1 MLPHLFGDLCHA
13 ARRLSSTPGFTAAA
27 VITIALGVGIN
38 TGLFSVLNGVA
49 FRDLPAPDADELVS
63 IHQII
68 DERTREGRQ
77 ITGSS
82 NRFSTSDYRAY
93 RDGTQTL
100 QGILAYSYATAVTL
114 GGDSSVVVTGGLVT
128 CNYFDVLRHAPA
140 LGPGFASDCDAEGAV
155 PTVVLSHD
163 LWTTAFGADPG
174 IVGREV
180 LLNRQSF
187 AVVGVAPEGVRGL
200 DFVPASFFAPISA
213 QPVLDPGP
221 VLDGDMYRCDN
232 CSWLVLLGRKAPG
245 ASLEQVRAELAVIAA
260 RLGQARPLRGT
271 TLAIDRAR
279 QFSNFEAREELFA
292 VSAVIMA
299 AFGLVLLIAC
309 ANVAN
314 LLLARATSRAR
325 EIAVR
330 LSLGASRARIVQQ
343 LLAESL
349 LLALLGGVLGS
360 LLAVWTV
367 QGLVLLAIGALPP
380 QAPAMALD
388 TSPDARV
395 LVFALVA
402 SVLSGIVFGLAPA
415 LQASKADLHV
425 ATKGGV
431 AGAGR
436 RSGARLQGTLVGL
449 QVAVCMVL
457 MIATG
462 LLLRGLAAT
471 QTVDPGFEYENVA
484 VATLDLR
491 GAGYD
496 EPRAAAFQR
505 ELVERVG
512 ALPGVEAVA
521 QAMQTPLYTGNFTTM
536 ARPSEQDQM
545 VPLRFNTVSP
555 TYFSLTGI
563 PIVRGQAFTSVDFE
577 NEPGAVIV
585 TEATAR
591 RLWPGQ
597 DPIGQTI
604 EAVRLDLAALA
615 APASARATR
624 RVVGV
629 AKDAQITAIGEIPSD
644 YIYFS
649 ANANRQLSLQLLARS
664 SVDFAATA
672 SAIRAI
678 AADLDPAL
686 VVRVAPLEDNIEL
699 YRSLTGLSG
708 TLATA
713 LGTLALVLASVGV
726 YGVVAYAVGRRT
738 REIGIRI
745 ALGASARSV
754 VALMLKRTMRPVVIG
769 AVIGL
774 AAAVGVSQILS
785 SVLFGVSPV
794 DPLALTAAVLVVA
807 GVAFAAGAL
816 PARRAARVDPSTTL
830 HYE

>member
-1 MLPHLFGDLCHA
+1 MFAHFFGDLRYA
-13 ARRLSSTPGFTAAA
+13 ARRLAAAPGFTAAA
-27 VITIALGVGIN
+27 IVTIALGVGMN
-38 TGLFSVLNGVA
+38 TGLFSVLNAIA
-49 FRDLPAPDADELVS
+49 FRDLPASDADQLVS

-68 DERTREGRQ
+68 DERTRQDRQ
-77 ITGSS
+77 ISGSS
-82 NRFSTSDYRAY
+82 NRFSTSEYRAY
-93 RDGTQTL
+93 RDGTETL
-100 QGILAYSYATAVTL
+100 EGILAYSYASAVTL
-114 GGDSSVVVTGGLVT
+114 GGDASVVVTGGLVT
-128 CNYFDVLRHAPA
+128 CNYFDVLRRAPA
-140 LGPGFASDCDAEGAV
+140 LGSGFASDCDAEGAT
-155 PTVVLSHD
+155 PTVVLAHD

-187 AVVGVAPEGVRGL
+187 VVVGVAPEGVRGL
-200 DFVPASFFAPISA
+200 DFVPVSFFAPISA
-213 QPVLDPGP
+213 QPVLDPGFGFLAD
-221 VLDGDMYRCDN
+221 VYRCDN
-232 CSWLVLLGRKAPG
+232 CSWLVLLGRKTAG

-260 RLGQARPLRGT
+260 RIARPPRGA

-279 QFSNFEAREELFA
+279 QSSNFELGEELFA
-292 VSAVIMA
+292 VGAVIMS

-309 ANVAN
+309 ANIAN

-349 LLALLGGVLGS
+349 LLALMGGVLGS
-360 LLAVWTV
+360 LLAVWTI
-367 QGLVLLAIGALPP
+367 QSLVLLAIGALPP
-380 QAPAMALD
+380 QAPEMIID

-402 SVLSGIVFGLAPA
+402 SIASGIVFGLAPA

-436 RSGARLQGTLVGL
+436 RSGARLQGALVGV

-471 QTVDPGFEYENVA
+471 QTVDPGFEYEDVS
-484 VATLDLR
+484 VATLDLQ

-496 EPRAAAFQR
+496 EARAAAFQR
-505 ELVERVG
+505 QLVERVG
-512 ALPGVEAVA
+512 VLPGVEAVA
-521 QAMQTPLYTGNFTTM
+521 QAMLTPLYTGNFATL
-536 ARPSEQDQM
+536 ARLSGQDQM

-577 NEPGAVIV
+577 TEPGAAIV

-591 RLWPGQ
+591 RLWPGR

-604 EAVRLDLAALA
+604 EAGRMDLTLTGP
-615 APASARATR
+615 PARITR

-644 YIYFS
+644 YVYFS
-649 ANANRQLSLQLLARS
+649 ASASRQLGLQLLAKS
-664 SVDFAATA
+664 TLGVAATA
-672 SAIRAI
+672 RSIRAI
-678 AADLDPAL
+678 AAELDPAL
-686 VVRVAPLEDNIEL
+686 VVQVAPLEDNIEL
-699 YRSLTGLSG
+699 YRSLAGLSS

-745 ALGASARSV
+745 ALGANARSV

-769 AVIGL
+769 AVLGV

-785 SVLFGVSPV
+785 TALFGVSPV
-794 DPLALTAAVLVVA
+794 DPIALLGAVLVVA
-807 GVAFAAGAL
+807 GVAFAAATL
-816 PARRAARVDPSTTL
+816 PARRAARVDPTQAL

>member
-1 MLPHLFGDLCHA
+1 MLAHFPSDLRYA
-13 ARRLSSTPGFTAAA
+13 ARRLAGTPGFTAAA
-27 VITIALGVGIN
+27 VVTIALGVGIN

-49 FRDLPAPDADELVS
+49 FRDLPAANANQLVS

-68 DERTREGRQ
+68 DEQTRQERQ
-77 ITGSS
+77 IRGSA
-82 NRFSTSDYRAY
+82 NRFSTSEYRAY
-93 RDGTQTL
+93 RGGTETL
-100 QGILAYSYATAVTL
+100 EGILAYSSVAAVTL
-114 GGDSSVVVTGGLVT
+114 GGDSPLEIAGELVT
-128 CNYFDVLRHAPA
+128 CNYFEVLRYAPA
-140 LGPGFASDCDAEGAV
+140 LGSSFASDCDAEGAT

-174 IVGREV
+174 IVGRQV

-187 AVVGVAPEGVRGL
+187 VVVGVAPEDVRGL

-213 QPVLDPGP
+213 QPVLEPGP
-221 VLDGDMYRCDN
+221 VPDMYRCDT
-232 CSWLVLLGRKAPG
+232 CSWLVLLGRKAPR
-245 ASLEQVRAELAVIAA
+245 ATLEQVRAELAVIAA
-260 RLGQARPLRGT
+260 RIARPPRGA

-279 QFSNFEAREELFA
+279 RFSNFQAREELFA
-292 VSAVIMA
+292 VGAVIMA

-314 LLLARATSRAR
+314 LLVARATSRAR

-343 LLAESL
+343 LLAESV

-380 QAPAMALD
+380 QAPEMTIDASA
-388 TSPDARV
+388 DARV

-402 SVLSGIVFGLAPA
+402 SIASGIVFGLAPA
-415 LQASKADLHV
+415 LQASKADLHA
-425 ATKGGV
+425 ATKGDA
-431 AGAGR
+431 AGTGR

-449 QVAVCMVL
+449 QVAVCMML
-457 MIATG
+457 MIATA
-462 LLLRGLAAT
+462 LLLRGLATT
-471 QTVDPGFEYENVA
+471 QTVDPGFEYEDVA
-484 VATLDLR
+484 VATLDLQ

-496 EPRAAAFQR
+496 EARAAAIQR
-505 ELVERVG
+505 QLVERVG
-512 ALPGVEAVA
+512 VAPGVEAVA
-521 QAMQTPLYTGNFTTM
+521 QAMMTPLYSGKVVTM
-536 ARPSEQDQM
+536 ARPSGQDQM
-545 VPLRFNTVSP
+545 VPLTFNTVSP
-555 TYFSLTGI
+555 SYFSLTGI
-563 PIVRGQAFTSVDFE
+563 PIVRGQAFTTADFE

-591 RLWPGQ
+591 RLWPGR

-604 EAVRLDLAALA
+604 ESRLLD
-615 APASARATR
+615 PASPQFVPVAR

-644 YIYFS
+644 YVYFS
-649 ANANRQLSLQLLARS
+649 ANANRQRGLQLLAKS
-664 SVDFAATA
+664 SVGFAATA
-672 SAIRAI
+672 SSIRAI

-699 YRSLTGLSG
+699 YRSLAGLSG

-713 LGTLALVLASVGV
+713 LGVLALVLASVGV
-726 YGVVAYAVGRRT
+726 YGVVAYAVGRRA

-745 ALGASARSV
+745 ALGASARGV

-794 DPLALTAAVLVVA
+794 DPLALTAATLVVA
-807 GVAFAAGAL
+807 GVAFAAGTL
-816 PARRAARVDPSTTL
+816 PAGRAARVDPSTTL